1 MGYGMAVG
9 NVMDGTTGIQEQGNL
24 FSQLIAKLPAPVQV
38 LLHVFIVVVVAAFIG
53 MIVGKMYA
61 SIKYP
66 DPEKHYIISPKLKV
80 VFLCILAACCFWLY
94 TTMTREE
101 PPEEDSGA
109 EMQQQDAQNGDD
121 LSVGAIGGNA
131 TVMLG

>member
-9 NVMDGTTGIQEQGNL
+9 NVMDGTTGVQEQGNL
-24 FSQLIAKLPAPVQV
+24 FSQLIAKLPAPAQV

-80 VFLCILAACCFWLY
+80 VFLCILAVCCFWLY

-101 PPEEDSGA
+101 PPEEHSGA
-109 EMQQQDAQNGDD
+109 EMQQQDAQDGDD